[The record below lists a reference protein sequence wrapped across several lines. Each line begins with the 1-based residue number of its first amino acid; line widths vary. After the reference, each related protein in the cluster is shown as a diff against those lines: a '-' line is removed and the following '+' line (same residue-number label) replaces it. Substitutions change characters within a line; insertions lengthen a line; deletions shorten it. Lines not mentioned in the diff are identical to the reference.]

1 MRPTEPVRVEIT
13 DLHVDGYGEDAGQ
26 HIAVFGALPGESV
39 LAQPF
44 TRKRK
49 KVYAKAIAIESG
61 SPDRVTP
68 VCTAAGYC
76 GGCSLQ
82 HLSTPR
88 QIEVKLERLLAALGD
103 CRPAIVMPPLV
114 GPVSGYRT
122 KARLGVKYV
131 DKKARVLVGFRE
143 KMAPFIAEI
152 ERCEILAPP
161 MGSLIRGLGDFIGT
175 LDARRSIPQIEVAVG
190 ENHTALVFRHLEAL
204 SGDDLARFCEFG
216 SQRNLAI
223 YLQPKGPDSTKRLLP
238 ATSQGKDPDLLSYS
252 LPDFGLQFA
261 FHPLDFIQINQ
272 VINRSLVALV
282 VDELALDHGD
292 AVLDLFCGIGNFTL
306 PVAKHCRTVMGI
318 EASTT
323 SVARAWANAR
333 ANSVDNCSFLE
344 ADLYAEQPG
353 FPPDFKANKAVL
365 DPPRSGALEVC
376 KRLASH
382 KVERVVYVS
391 CNPLT
396 LARDAQVLVKSG
408 YRLDKAGVIDM
419 FPHTTHVE
427 SIACFSS

>member
-13 DLHVDGYGEDAGQ
+13 DLHVDGYGEDAGRRM
-26 HIAVFGALPGESV
+26 AVFGALPGETV

-61 SPDRVTP
+61 SPHRVAP
-68 VCTAAGYC
+68 VCAAAGYC

-82 HLSTPR
+82 HVSAAR
-88 QIEVKLERLLAALGD
+88 QIEVKLERLLTALGD
-103 CRPAIVMPPLV
+103 CAPANVMPPLL

-152 ERCEILAPP
+152 DRCEILAPP
-161 MGSLIRGLGDFIGT
+161 MNSLITVLADFIGT
-175 LDARRSIPQIEVAVG
+175 LDAKRSIPQIEVAVG
-190 ENHTALVFRHLEAL
+190 EHDTALVFRHLEAL
-204 SGDDLARFCEFG
+204 SGDDLARFTEFG
-216 SQRNLAI
+216 SDRNLAI
-223 YLQPKGPDSTKRLLP
+223 YLQPKGPDSTERLLP
-238 ATSQGKDPDLLSYS
+238 AAAQGKGHDLLSYS
-252 LPDFGLQFA
+252 LPDFGLQLA
-261 FHPLDFIQINQ
+261 FHPLDFTQTNQ
-272 VINRSLVALV
+272 VVNRSLVALV
-282 VDELALDHGD
+282 VDELALGRDD
-292 AVLDLFCGIGNFTL
+292 VVLDLFCGIGNFTL
-306 PVAKHCRTVMGI
+306 PVARHCRKVLGI
-318 EASTT
+318 EASAT
-323 SVARAWANAR
+323 SVARAWDNAR
-333 ANSVDNCSFLE
+333 ANAIGNCSFLE
-344 ADLYAEQPG
+344 ADLFTEQPG
-353 FPPDFKANKAVL
+353 LPPDFVANKVLL

-396 LARDAQVLVKSG
+396 LARDAQLLVESG